1 MQRVNGTLTDERS
14 LILGRGN
21 DVGQHIN
28 TAFLDTINAIPY
40 SLDLE
45 MVELLSDEIKES
57 ETPLN
62 WYEQK
67 ERDKA
72 FNQLVQETNTT
83 VDYLIENGNKFWFIW
98 KYDKRGRSYASCY
111 HISPQG
117 NSYRKAILN
126 FAEEEKLTKEGIKW
140 LKIDI
145 ANNYGYDKH
154 TWFKRVLEADKI
166 LRDVFK
172 DLRSWKR
179 KAREYSD
186 KADNKNLFLKA
197 VYAYYKGVIRDEP
210 IGHMVGLDATASGI
224 QVMSAITGCTTGARN
239 SNINNKVEVTLTV
252 EAQEQ
257 IAELEAQLASL

>member
-1 MQRVNGTLTDERS
+1 MKGINGSLTDERS

-21 DVGQHIN
+21 DVGQNIN
-28 TAFLDTINAIPY
+28 TSFLDKINAIPY

-45 MVELLSDEIKES
+45 MVELLSDEVKAPDEPI
-57 ETPLN
+57 T

-83 VDYLIENGNKFWFIW
+83 IDYLLENGNKFWFTW
-98 KYDKRGRSYASCY
+98 KYDKRGRSYSQGY
-111 HISPQG
+111 HINPQG

-126 FAEEEKLTKEGIKW
+126 FAEEEKLTKTGVKW

-145 ANNYGYDKH
+145 ANNYGYDKC
-154 TWFKRVLEADKI
+154 TWFQRILEADKM
-166 LRDVFK
+166 LRDIFS

-197 VYAYYKGVIRDEP
+197 VYAYHKGVIKEEP
-210 IGHMVGLDATASGI
+210 IGHMVGLDATA
-224 QVMSAITGCTTGARN
+224 
-239 SNINNKVEVTLTV
+239 
-252 EAQEQ
+252 
-257 IAELEAQLASL
+257 